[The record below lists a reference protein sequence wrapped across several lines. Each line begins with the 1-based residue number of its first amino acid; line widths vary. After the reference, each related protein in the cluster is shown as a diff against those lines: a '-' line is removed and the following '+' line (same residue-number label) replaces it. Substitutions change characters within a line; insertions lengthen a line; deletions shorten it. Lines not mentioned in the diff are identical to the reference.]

1 MVLHVQ
7 FTGKTD
13 NLGSNKKD
21 DNSTNKDV
29 LIGVLVPVLFILLV
43 IAAIVFIAI
52 MYMVRRSR

>member
-1 MVLHVQ
+1 MVLHIQ